1 MKLIGSQKILYLA
14 LVGMMGLVGYTVV
27 NPRIEIVQLP
37 STDGVVASVSSP
49 VVVGSSFLPP
59 AGSLAGEISR
69 RIRGVAYDPA
79 PGPALAIATMPPPP
93 LAVITS
99 VPSAPELIAPAVL
112 QSAVADTTTLAA
124 ASTAADTIVTAPPA
138 VVTEPAAVVTT
149 AADTTTAKP
158 TSQQTPKVTAEAVV
172 EDPFAEAAAESE
184 TKSSD
189 VVQVTTRA
197 GPTVSVDPALAAKFK
212 GIEILVEMG
221 IPIPT
226 LAFTYDVGLNSHANT
241 IVAWPSQ
248 ANFKSLRAS
257 RRALSLSNSIAT
269 SFCHGVALGRS
280 ESVGEPHH
288 LQPSCRCTASAEPC
302 QGWPRDQQPPLT
314 RELAAHSLSS
324 PNRARTPTDIFI
336 VAHCAPRVVTGL

>member
-49 VVVGSSFLPP
+49 VVVGSSLLPP

-99 VPSAPELIAPAVL
+99 VPSAPESVTPA
-112 QSAVADTTTLAA
+112 AAIADTTTLAA
-124 ASTAADTIVTAPPA
+124 ASTAADTIVTAPPV

-158 TSQQTPKVTAEAVV
+158 TSHQTPKVTAEAVV

-189 VVQVTTRA
+189 VVQVTTRP

-226 LAFTYDVGLNSHANT
+226 LAFTYDVGLNSRANT
-241 IVAWPSQ
+241 IVAWPP
-248 ANFKSLRAS
+248 K
-257 RRALSLSNSIAT
+257 
-269 SFCHGVALGRS
+269 
-280 ESVGEPHH
+280 
-288 LQPSCRCTASAEPC
+288 PSK
-302 QGWPRDQQPPLT
+302 
-314 RELAAHSLSS
+314 
-324 PNRARTPTDIFI
+324 F
-336 VAHCAPRVVTGL
+336 